1 MTSDLLKNIVLV
13 GTGSCIGG
21 IFRYLISVIMNGKGF
36 PWGTLC
42 VNVLGAFI
50 AGFCYVVCRNKF
62 AGYEEYFPVL
72 FIGFLGAFTTFS
84 TFALESTVFL
94 AEAAYGKFLFNILLQ
109 NLSGISA
116 AAGGFY
122 LAKVLF

>member
-1 MTSDLLKNIVLV
+1 MKIVLLICLAGV
-13 GTGSCIGG
+13 LGTLS
-21 IFRYLISVIMNGKGF
+21 RYFTVKAVNILLPDF

-50 AGFCYVVCRNKF
+50 AGFCYVICRNKF
-62 AGYEEYFPVL
+62 AGYEEYFPIL

>member
-1 MTSDLLKNIVLV
+1 MKIVLLICLAGV
-13 GTGSCIGG
+13 FGTLS
-21 IFRYLISVIMNGKGF
+21 RYFTVKAVNILLPDF

>member
-1 MTSDLLKNIVLV
+1 MKVILLI
-13 GTGSCIGG
+13 GTAGFIGTLT
-21 IFRYLISVIMNGKGF
+21 RYICVRFINHLAPGF
-36 PWGTLC
+36 PWGTLA
-42 VNVLGAFI
+42 VNILGAFL
-50 AGFCYVVCRNKF
+50 AGFCYVMCRNKF
-62 AGYEEYFPVL
+62 AAFEEYFPIL

-94 AEAAYGKFLFNILLQ
+94 AEAAYGKFFLNIFLQ
-109 NLSGISA
+109 NTTGIAA

>member
-1 MTSDLLKNIVLV
+1 MKIVLLICIAGV
-13 GTGSCIGG
+13 FGTLS
-21 IFRYLISVIMNGKGF
+21 RYFTVKAVNILLPDF

>member
-1 MTSDLLKNIVLV
+1 MKIVLLICLAGV
-13 GTGSCIGG
+13 LGTLS
-21 IFRYLISVIMNGKGF
+21 RYFTVKAVNILLPDF

>member
-1 MTSDLLKNIVLV
+1 MKIVLLICLAGV
-13 GTGSCIGG
+13 LGTLS
-21 IFRYLISVIMNGKGF
+21 RYFTVKAVNILLPDF

-50 AGFCYVVCRNKF
+50 AGFCYVMCRNKF
-62 AGYEEYFPVL
+62 AGYEEYFPIL

>member
-1 MTSDLLKNIVLV
+1 MKIVLLICLAGV
-13 GTGSCIGG
+13 LGTLS
-21 IFRYLISVIMNGKGF
+21 RYFTVKAVNILLPDF

-50 AGFCYVVCRNKF
+50 AGFCYVMCRNKF